1 MNCSER
7 KEIINWHGKKKDW
20 AHCCRFSIAYHRET
34 KYVHPIRGIFN
45 YFMKFS
51 VVSFFLMSITLFL
64 GSVRS
69 VHSVHS
75 VRETQLFSPYASIE
89 FSFLALIII
98 IISFTLL
105 LLSFILFIC
114 VVRSIHAHTHMS
126 IVGFDYCHTNNV
138 KQMNENP
145 QLLNA
150 ILFMCSIALSYVLLC
165 VSLAVCKF
173 VLCTIHSLS
182 LALSLAS
189 LVARCM

>member
-69 VHSVHS
+69 VHSV
-75 VRETQLFSPYASIE
+75 RETQLFSPYASIE

-114 VVRSIHAHTHMS
+114 VVRSIHAHTHVYCGVWLLS
-126 IVGFDYCHTNNV
+126 HKQCETNEWKPTIAKCNIVHV
-138 KQMNENP
+138 
-145 QLLNA
+145 
-150 ILFMCSIALSYVLLC
+150 
-165 VSLAVCKF
+165 
-173 VLCTIHSLS
+173 
-182 LALSLAS
+182 
-189 LVARCM
+189 